1 MATSHP
7 LGTQSAL
14 SVLRDGGNAMDAA
27 LAASATLCVVEPHM
41 TGIGGDCF
49 AIVAEPDGSLH
60 GLNGSGRSA
69 ATANADRFRD
79 QGFTEI
85 DDQSVHSVTVPG
97 AVKAWE
103 TLHNRFGSTDFA
115 RLFADAVRYAED
127 GFPVAPR
134 VAYDWQKLTE
144 KLASR
149 EVSSEI
155 LLKDGRAPRIGDVW
169 RFPALALAL
178 REIAVG
184 GSDRFYTGEI
194 ATDIADAVQ
203 SEGGLLSEAD
213 LAGVSVD
220 WVEPLSAGYR
230 DRHLHEL
237 PPNGQGLTALIMAK
251 LVERLGDPA
260 DMPDVERLHLL
271 VECGRIAY
279 SVRDTHI
286 ADPNHMQTTSEA
298 LLSDAFIGNLAKL
311 YDADARNSDIILP
324 PPPRG
329 DTIYISVVDRDR
341 RAVSF
346 INSVFS
352 GFGSGLV
359 TPKFGIALQNRG
371 SGFTLEA
378 GHPNEIGP
386 AKRPFHTIIPGMITK
401 NGAVTHCF
409 GVMGGSYQSMGHG
422 HVMSNLLDLGMD
434 PQAAL
439 DAPRLFWDESGS
451 LTVEDGVSP
460 EILAGLAAKGHEI
473 SPGALHGG
481 GQIIEL
487 DQKRGILIA
496 GSDPRKDG
504 CAAGF

>member
-1 MATSHP
+1 
-7 LGTQSAL
+7 
-14 SVLRDGGNAMDAA
+14 MDAA

-69 ATANADRFRD
+69 AAVSADWFRG

-85 DDQSVHSVTVPG
+85 GDQSVHSVTVPG
-97 AVKAWE
+97 AIKAWE
-103 TLHNRFGSTDFA
+103 TLHNRFGSMDFA
-115 RLFADAVRYAED
+115 RLFADAVRYAEE
-127 GFPVAPR
+127 GFPIAPR
-134 VAYDWQKLTE
+134 VAHDWQKLTD

-149 EVSSEI
+149 KISSEF
-155 LLKDGRAPRIGDVW
+155 LLKDGRAPSAGDIW
-169 RFPALALAL
+169 RFPQLAAAL
-178 REIAVG
+178 REIAIG
-184 GSDRFYTGEI
+184 GSGRFYSGEI
-194 ATDIADAVQ
+194 AADIADTVR
-203 SEGGLLSEAD
+203 SEGGLLTEED

-220 WVEPLSAGYR
+220 WVEPLKSDYR
-230 DRHLHEL
+230 GHQLHEL
-237 PPNGQGLTALIMAK
+237 PPNGQGLTALIIAK
-251 LVERLGDPA
+251 LVERLGNPA

-271 VECGRIAY
+271 AECGRIAY
-279 SVRDTHI
+279 SVRNTHI
-286 ADPNHMQTTSEA
+286 ADLNHMHTASEA
-298 LLSDAFIGNLAKL
+298 LITEAFIGKLAEL
-311 YDADARNSDIILP
+311 YNADARNSDIILP
-324 PPPRG
+324 PPPES

-352 GFGSGLV
+352 GFGSGIV

-386 AKRPFHTIIPGMITK
+386 AKRPLHTIIPGMITK
-401 NGAVTHCF
+401 NGAITHCF

-434 PQAAL
+434 PQVAL
-439 DAPRLFWDESGS
+439 DAPRLFWDELGS
-451 LTVEDGVSP
+451 LTVEEGFSSEV
-460 EILAGLAAKGHEI
+460 LVGLAAKGHEI
-473 SPGALHGG
+473 SSGALHGG
-481 GQIIEL
+481 GQVIEL